1 MIKLSLNVNHN
12 TLTTRQ
18 DVRNYVIKEF
28 LKEKP
33 GTGNQKS
40 AYRYD
45 VETLSNGD
53 KIFLERPAHLNK
65 GMDFVIKVDN
75 NIFPHA
81 SYYKKRQKWIW
92 GNIEVPSYISI
103 FVDLY
108 YKKIDNF
115 QTYQNLFL
123 EIENIYNV
131 KIYSTSLNFKYGY
144 PCDML
149 LGIIKW
155 MFIEQDI
162 TYWNYSGR
170 EMLMKEILKYK

>member
-1 MIKLSLNVNHN
+1 
-12 TLTTRQ
+12 
-18 DVRNYVIKEF
+18 VRNYLIQEF

-33 GTGNQKS
+33 GTGNQES

-92 GNIEVPSYISI
+92 KNIEAPSHKSI
-103 FVDLY
+103 FIDLY
-108 YKKIDNF
+108 YKKIENS
-115 QTYQNLFL
+115 QVYQNLFL
-123 EIENIYNV
+123 EIENIYNL
-131 KIYSTSLNFKYGY
+131 KNYSTSLKFKYGY
-144 PCDML
+144 
-149 LGIIKW
+149 
-155 MFIEQDI
+155 QDI